1 MSSNLPTEIWQHVFD
16 QIIDHPSLAKASLIC
31 HSWRTLVFPR
41 LFETITL
48 FVEGGPWRNTDLRRG
63 RTHAAVAP
71 LVRRIS
77 VKTKDETD
85 TLRVVSTRRIHQVG
99 VAIACFPN
107 VATIVIQSL
116 WLNSTNDIFELIG
129 PTKGI
134 SRELCLVDIVLTHV
148 MPRKDDRGHDI
159 TSLIIR
165 GSSTMAYMLSLISGE
180 SCLMHGLQ
188 RLQITFNTR
197 HEDTFRL
204 AFETLCSFLDDT
216 RFALRDL
223 ILQFCSSS
231 FPEIK
236 LGEIDYMI
244 VFEFRELT
252 GP

>member
-1 MSSNLPTEIWQHVFD
+1 LSAYYRSYIAMSSNLPTEIWQHIFD
-16 QIIDHPSLAKASLIC
+16 QIIDHPSLAKTSLIC

-48 FVEGGPWRNTDLRRG
+48 FVEGGPWQNTDLRRG

-77 VKTKDETD
+77 VKTRDETD
-85 TLRVVSTRRIHQVG
+85 TLRVVSTRHVHQVS
-99 VAIACFPN
+99 VAIARFPN
-107 VATIVIQSL
+107 VATIIIQSL
-116 WLNSTNDIFELIG
+116 WLNSTNDIFELVG

-134 SRELCLVDIVLTHV
+134 SRELCLVDIVLNHV
-148 MPRKDDRGHDI
+148 TPRKDDTGHDI

-180 SCLMHGLQ
+180 SCLMTDLQ

-197 HEDTFRL
+197 HEDAFRWT
-204 AFETLCSFLDDT
+204 FETLCNFLDDT

-223 ILQFCSSS
+223 NLQFCSLSN
-231 FPEIK
+231 PEIK
-236 LGEIDYMI
+236 LGEI
-244 VFEFRELT
+244 
-252 GP
+252 G